1 MMSTV
6 PTAPV
11 PLRERVSLDGV
22 WDFRLDRE
30 ETWRAI
36 QVPGVWQAQ
45 FDDLRETQGV
55 TWYRRNFTVPRKWQS
70 GDAGYEVVLG
80 FGAVN
85 YLAEVYV
92 NGRRVTVHEGGYL
105 AFEVTLDPQAL
116 WADNSLEVKVT
127 LPSNDR
133 AEFPDH
139 PFQEIPHGKQ
149 SWYGPMGGIWQ
160 PVWLERRAVAN
171 LGQIILGADLDTGA
185 VGIAVAVSRGAADA
199 TLVAT
204 ITGPDGN
211 IAGRA
216 RVDCAGRTL
225 IPVGITVDR
234 PASWSP
240 DAPRLYELSVQLV
253 TMQRRDASAS
263 ATSRLRTASSCST
276 ASRSTCAARSTR
288 ITIPRASTPS
298 PTSPTSRT
306 SSKRRRRSD

>member
-1 MMSTV
+1 MTTTV
-6 PTAPV
+6 PAATAPA
-11 PLRERVSLDGV
+11 PATRERQSLDGV

-55 TWYRRNFTVPRKWQS
+55 TWYRRNFTVPRKWQ
-70 GDAGYEVVLG
+70 GGEATHEVVLG

-92 NGRRVTVHEGGYL
+92 NGRRVCVHEGGYL
-105 AFEVTLDPQAL
+105 GFEVTLDAHAL

-160 PVWLERRAVAN
+160 GVWLERRPVAH
-171 LGQIILGADLDTGA
+171 LGQIILGADLATGA
-185 VGIAVAVSRGAADA
+185 VGVSVAVSEGAATAALIA
-199 TLVAT
+199 TV
-204 ITGPDGN
+204 TGPDGSVTR
-211 IAGRA
+211 G
-216 RVDCAGRTL
+216 
-225 IPVGITVDR
+225 
-234 PASWSP
+234 PAS
-240 DAPRLYELSVQLV
+240 
-253 TMQRRDASAS
+253 
-263 ATSRLRTASSCST
+263 TA
-276 ASRSTCAARSTR
+276 AAARWCR
-288 ITIPRASTPS
+288 LG
-298 PTSPTSRT
+298 
-306 SSKRRRRSD
+306 